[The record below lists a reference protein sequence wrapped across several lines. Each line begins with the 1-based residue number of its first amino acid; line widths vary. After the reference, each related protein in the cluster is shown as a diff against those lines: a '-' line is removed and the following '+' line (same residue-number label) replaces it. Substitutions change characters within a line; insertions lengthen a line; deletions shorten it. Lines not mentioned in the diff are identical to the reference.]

1 MVVSICALIWLTL
14 DLISFLFPEPLT
26 IVVLSLS
33 IVTFSAVPSI
43 SKVVF
48 SNVNPLS
55 SETTVPPVKIAI
67 SSSIAFLL
75 SPNPGALT
83 AAIFNDP
90 LSLFT
95 TSVARASPSISS
107 AIIKSGLPDWATGSN
122 IGSKSFITDIF
133 LSVIKI
139 WGVSRSASIFSESVT
154 K

>member
-1 MVVSICALIWLTL
+1 MLP
-14 DLISFLFPEPLT
+14 DPFT

-43 SKVVF
+43 SIVVF

-55 SETTVPPVKIAI
+55 SEITVPPVRIAI

-83 AAIFNDP
+83 AAIFNEP
-90 LSLFT
+90 LNLLT
-95 TSVARASPSISS
+95 TSVAKASPSISS
-107 AIIKSGLPDWATGSN
+107 AIIKRGFPDCATGSN

-139 WGVSRSASIFSESVT
+139 
-154 K
+154 